1 MPGQKIKYIGPG
13 CIAQLVEQLTLNQW
27 VQGSSPCAP
36 TKNINRNAVLF
47 FWSGQTGREPCLR
60 VRQRVDLTSATWSNR
75 HECPAAG
82 VPHRARESLCAH
94 HKISLT
100 NAVSLRNFSATRSL
114 ARSVAFSLPHY
125 GKDCHTKPDAP
136 CGFLLHKTN
145 GCICRILCTYS
156 HFIISNKSMDYT
168 LLFPYEFQNAT
179 AVHQPCP
186 FHRLCLSSAPQKLY
200 SHAAPS

>member
-1 MPGQKIKYIGPG
+1 MIR
-13 CIAQLVEQLTLNQW
+13 ASRLHRE
-27 VQGSSPCAP
+27 
-36 TKNINRNAVLF
+36 
-47 FWSGQTGREPCLR
+47 GR
-60 VRQRVDLTSATWSNR
+60 
-75 HECPAAG
+75 G
-82 VPHRARESLCAH
+82 FESLNIH

-114 ARSVAFSLPHY
+114 ARSVAFY
-125 GKDCHTKPDAP
+125 YCTKAKIPTRNP
-136 CGFLLHKTN
+136 THIYYCTKTN

>member
-1 MPGQKIKYIGPG
+1 MQRGQIVTNAPQPVFHTVRG
-13 CIAQLVEQLTLNQW
+13 
-27 VQGSSPCAP
+27 SPCAP

-114 ARSVAFSLPHY
+114 VRSVAFLLLYNS
-125 GKDCHTKPDAP
+125 KISQIK
-136 CGFLLHKTN
+136 CGF
-145 GCICRILCTYS
+145 YS
-156 HFIISNKSMDYT
+156 HKKAVCAELHTHTSF
-168 LLFPYEFQNAT
+168 LLF
-179 AVHQPCP
+179 
-186 FHRLCLSSAPQKLY
+186 
-200 SHAAPS
+200 

>member
-1 MPGQKIKYIGPG
+1 MYFARYEHKALAFIEKKSI
-13 CIAQLVEQLTLNQW
+13 IA
-27 VQGSSPCAP
+27 P
-36 TKNINRNAVLF
+36 
-47 FWSGQTGREPCLR
+47 
-60 VRQRVDLTSATWSNR
+60 VDGNKR
-75 HECPAAG
+75 HIHY
-82 VPHRARESLCAH
+82 VCAH

-114 ARSVAFSLPHY
+114 ARSVAFSLPPHC
-125 GKDCHTKPDAP
+125 KDFHTKPDAP

-179 AVHQPCP
+179 AVHQPCQS
-186 FHRLCLSSAPQKLY
+186 HRLCLSSAPQKLY